1 VFRRLVSA
9 IGLLAGLALAGLAP
23 AMVAGVAHAQVNI
36 DQGKSP
42 SEMFASDCATC
53 HKGVRGLAVG
63 KNSLMLSGFL
73 REHYTASREEAASLA
88 AYVLG
93 AGGAEAAPKGEPKIA
108 EPKGQEPKEPKTA
121 AHPAGASAKAEEG
134 SATAKPQPPAA
145 EEAKHEE
152 LASPTSPADAGGQ
165 VPPPAPAV
173 ESAKPEPREAVPAT
187 ASPTASQPAAAE
199 APSLE
204 FGPTRSA
211 AVPAQSQPSDSTS
224 VPRDNI
230 PD

>member
-1 VFRRLVSA
+1 MIARRKLQETSVFRRLVPA
-9 IGLLAGLALAGLAP
+9 IGLLAGLAP
-23 AMVAGVAHAQVNI
+23 AMVARVANAQVNI

-93 AGGAEAAPKGEPKIA
+93 AGGAEAAPKGEPKTA
-108 EPKGQEPKEPKTA
+108 EPKGPKTA

-134 SATAKPQPPAA
+134 PATAKPPQPAA

-152 LASPTSPADAGGQ
+152 PANPAGAGGQ

-173 ESAKPEPREAVPAT
+173 ESAKPEPQEAAPAT
-187 ASPTASQPAAAE
+187 ASPATSQPASAE

-204 FGPTRSA
+204 FGPTKSA
-211 AVPAQSQPSDSTS
+211 AAPAESQPGDSTT

>member
-1 VFRRLVSA
+1 
-9 IGLLAGLALAGLAP
+9 
-23 AMVAGVAHAQVNI
+23 MVAGAAHAQVNI

-108 EPKGQEPKEPKTA
+108 EPRGQEPKEPKTA
-121 AHPAGASAKAEEG
+121 AHPAGASAKTEEG
-134 SATAKPQPPAA
+134 PATAKPQAPGA

-152 LASPTSPADAGGQ
+152 PESPASPAGTGGQ
-165 VPPPAPAV
+165 VPLPAPAI
-173 ESAKPEPREAVPAT
+173 ESAKPEPQEAAPAA
-187 ASPTASQPAAAE
+187 ASPSQPAAAE

-211 AVPAQSQPSDSTS
+211 AAPALSQPSDSTP

>member
-1 VFRRLVSA
+1 VFRRLVPA

-23 AMVAGVAHAQVNI
+23 AMVARVAHAQVNI

-108 EPKGQEPKEPKTA
+108 EPKGAKTA
-121 AHPAGASAKAEEG
+121 AHPAGASAKVDEG
-134 SATAKPQPPAA
+134 PATAKPPQPAA

-152 LASPTSPADAGGQ
+152 PANPAGIGGQ

-173 ESAKPEPREAVPAT
+173 ESAKPEPQEAAPAVASPAT
-187 ASPTASQPAAAE
+187 SQPAAAE

-204 FGPTRSA
+204 FGPTKSA
-211 AVPAQSQPSDSTS
+211 AAPAESQPSDSTL

>member
-1 VFRRLVSA
+1 VPA
-9 IGLLAGLALAGLAP
+9 IGLVAGLVP
-23 AMVAGVAHAQVNI
+23 AIVAGAAHAQVNI

-93 AGGAEAAPKGEPKIA
+93 AGGAEAAPKGEPKTAEPKIA

-121 AHPAGASAKAEEG
+121 ARPTGASAKSEEG
-134 SATAKPQPPAA
+134 PATAKPQPPAA
-145 EEAKHEE
+145 EEATHEE
-152 LASPTSPADAGGQ
+152 PASPASPTGAAEQGL
-165 VPPPAPAV
+165 PPAPAV
-173 ESAKPEPREAVPAT
+173 ESAKPEPQETAPAAASPAT
-187 ASPTASQPAAAE
+187 SQPASAE

-204 FGPTRSA
+204 FGPTQSA
-211 AVPAQSQPSDSTS
+211 AAPAQSQPSDSTP

>member
-1 VFRRLVSA
+1 VFRRLVPA
-9 IGLLAGLALAGLAP
+9 IGLVAGLVP
-23 AMVAGVAHAQVNI
+23 AIVAGAAHAQVNI

-93 AGGAEAAPKGEPKIA
+93 AGGAEAAPKGEPKTT
-108 EPKGQEPKEPKTA
+108 EPKIAEPKEPKTA
-121 AHPAGASAKAEEG
+121 ARPTGASAKSEEG
-134 SATAKPQPPAA
+134 PATAKPQPPAA
-145 EEAKHEE
+145 EEATHEE
-152 LASPTSPADAGGQ
+152 PASPASPTGAAEQGL
-165 VPPPAPAV
+165 PPAPAV
-173 ESAKPEPREAVPAT
+173 ESAKPEPQETAPAAASPAT
-187 ASPTASQPAAAE
+187 SQPASAE

-204 FGPTRSA
+204 FGPTQSA
-211 AVPAQSQPSDSTS
+211 AAPAQSQPSDSTP

>member
-1 VFRRLVSA
+1 MIARRKLQETSVFRRLVPA
-9 IGLLAGLALAGLAP
+9 IGLLAGLAP
-23 AMVAGVAHAQVNI
+23 TMVAGVAHAQVNI

-93 AGGAEAAPKGEPKIA
+93 AGGAEAAPKNAEPKIA
-108 EPKGQEPKEPKTA
+108 EPKGAKTA
-121 AHPAGASAKAEEG
+121 AHPAGASAKSEEG
-134 SATAKPQPPAA
+134 PATAKPPQPAA

-152 LASPTSPADAGGQ
+152 PANPAGTGGQ

-173 ESAKPEPREAVPAT
+173 ESAKPEPQEAAPAVASPAT
-187 ASPTASQPAAAE
+187 SQPASAE

-204 FGPTRSA
+204 FGPTKSA
-211 AVPAQSQPSDSTS
+211 AAPAESQPGDSTT

>member
-1 VFRRLVSA
+1 VFRRIVPT
-9 IGLLAGLALAGLAP
+9 IGLLAGLAP
-23 AMVAGVAHAQVNI
+23 AMVTGVAQAQVNI

-93 AGGAEAAPKGEPKIA
+93 AGGAEAAPKGEPKTA
-108 EPKGQEPKEPKTA
+108 EPKTA
-121 AHPAGASAKAEEG
+121 AHPTGASAKAEEG
-134 SATAKPQPPAA
+134 PATAKPQPPAA

-152 LASPTSPADAGGQ
+152 PASPAGAGGQ

-173 ESAKPEPREAVPAT
+173 ESAKPEPQEAAPAAASPAT
-187 ASPTASQPAAAE
+187 NQPASAE

-204 FGPTRSA
+204 FGPTTSA
-211 AVPAQSQPSDSTS
+211 AAPAESQPSDSTP